1 MSLFS
6 IKRIRSLSL
15 WRLRPVRD
23 FGVFLAMSG
32 LTALMTWPWILNIR
46 DALSDRGDSYTH
58 SYWVWWGGYQLF
70 NDPLNLFN
78 STLFFPYKNTLAF
91 SENDFGI
98 ALIFAPLQLLGFRP
112 VTVVSIATLFAY
124 AFSGYAMFRLTRTLT
139 NSSASAWIA
148 GIVFAFIPY
157 HFQRLPHLATISAGW
172 VPLTLEAVVLFA
184 RQRTWRRA
192 AWVSVTFTMNAL
204 TCVSLFILT
213 LIPFGLS
220 ALILVGWYQAWR
232 DRRFWIRGGLLFGA
246 AAVAVS
252 LFLYPY
258 YQVSQ
263 MYGFARKAEDAILLS
278 ALPIHWLAASERNK
292 IWKGLGGKA
301 AIDELMLFPG
311 LLSPLLGLAAF
322 FLVKPLADQ
331 HQAFKEKAARLLTR
345 YRILVM
351 SLDLVA
357 VALLLLALL
366 TAGYGEVQLGTFG
379 STPVRLTSPILPLG
393 LFLIVLGIRFWL
405 AYPIL
410 IQRLVQQKRL
420 VRTFFSNPRSLAL
433 TIATTWLVTGFF
445 GSFGMNFFFH
455 RLLFEYVLVF
465 RSLRA
470 PVRWA
475 MVCYVGLS
483 ILAGIGAVRVLELAA
498 RWIPRVPRF
507 AVCIVLAVFILFE
520 LRVAPIQFAHGEV
533 DPDAITLRLRDT
545 PMAGGIVEL
554 PAEKDNYAY
563 YRYHVRAAD
572 HRRPIVTAHTSF
584 APPIV
589 QEIEGLT
596 AARPIPDSF
605 LDLLEKIPTSYLVV
619 HNGLLKP
626 ESQEAIE
633 SLVERG
639 LASGRLRFVNSFG
652 DPNAPDDLYAVTK
665 IEPDAKQEVTRRT
678 RITFVRRQY
687 VDLLAREPERGETEA
702 WDQNVRACGNDA
714 SCVLGVRIKQN
725 SDLLHSRE
733 FHEIGVFVY
742 RLYRTLG
749 RAPTYSEWERDRRRL
764 LTMNAQTLAAE
775 WVASQG
781 FLDRYPVSLTNSE
794 YVDKLIQAVGPLK
807 DPAAREPVLER
818 LRQEKID
825 RAAALA
831 EVINNGDSL
840 IQDDASFVTLCY
852 FVFLK
857 RDPDNEGLSHWVRT
871 LNKDPQGETAVIL
884 GFLNSPEYRVR

>member
-1 MSLFS
+1 MSLSS
-6 IKRIRSLSL
+6 IKNIRSARL
-15 WRLRPVRD
+15 WQLRPVRD
-23 FGVFLAMSG
+23 FGVFLAMSL

-70 NDPLNLFN
+70 HDPLNLFN

-148 GIVFAFIPY
+148 GIVFAFLPY
-157 HFQRLPHLATISAGW
+157 HFQRIPHLATISAGW

-192 AWVSVTFTMNAL
+192 AWVSVAFTMNAL
-204 TCVSLFILT
+204 TCLSLFILT
-213 LIPFGLS
+213 LVPFGLS

-232 DRRFWIRGGLLFGA
+232 DRNFWIRGGLLFGI
-246 AAVAVS
+246 AAVAVTI
-252 LFLYPY
+252 FLYPY
-258 YQVSQ
+258 YQVNQ
-263 MYGFARKAEDAILLS
+263 MYGFARKAEEAKDLS
-278 ALPIHWLAASERNK
+278 ARPIHWLASSERNK

-311 LLSPLLGLAAF
+311 VLSPLLGLAAF
-322 FLVKPLADQ
+322 FLVKPLADK
-331 HQAFKEKAARLLTR
+331 HRALKETTARSLTR
-345 YRILVM
+345 RRILVL
-351 SLDLVA
+351 SLDTIA
-357 VALLLLALL
+357 FALLLLALL
-366 TAGYGEVQLGTFG
+366 AAGFGEFQLGTFG
-379 STPVRLTSPILPLG
+379 SIPVRLTSPILPLG
-393 LFLIVLGIRFWL
+393 CFLIVLGIRFSL
-405 AYPIL
+405 AYPKLFERIL
-410 IQRLVQQKRL
+410 HQKRFI
-420 VRTFFSNPRSLAL
+420 RTFFSNPRSLAL
-433 TIATTWLVTGFF
+433 TIGTTWLMTGFF

-455 RLLFEYVLVF
+455 RLLFEYVVIF

-483 ILAGIGAVRVLELAA
+483 ILAGIGAVRVMELAA
-498 RWIPRVPRF
+498 RWIPRVPRS
-507 AVCIVLAVFILFE
+507 AICIVLAVFILFE
-520 LRVAPIQFAHGEV
+520 LRVAPIHFVHGEV
-533 DPDAITLRLRDT
+533 DPDAITLRLKAT

-563 YRYHVRAAD
+563 YRYNLRAAD
-572 HRRPIVTAHTSF
+572 HRKPLVTAATSF

-589 QEIEGLT
+589 KEIEALT
-596 AARPIPDSF
+596 LARPIPDSF
-605 LDLLEKIPTSYLVV
+605 LDLLERIPTSYLVV

-652 DPNAPDDLYAVTK
+652 DPNASDDLYAVTK
-665 IEPDAKQEVTRRT
+665 TEPDAKQEATRRAK
-678 RITFVRRQY
+678 ITFVRRQY
-687 VDLLAREPERGETEA
+687 VDILAREPEDGKTEE
-702 WDQNVRACGNDA
+702 WDKNVRACGNDA
-714 SCVLGVRIKQN
+714 SCILGLRVKHN
-725 SDLLHSRE
+725 SDLLHSSEFRE
-733 FHEIGVFVY
+733 TGGFVY
-742 RLYRTLG
+742 NLYRALG
-749 RAPTYSEWERDRRRL
+749 RAPTYAEWQHDRKRL
-764 LTMNAQTLAAE
+764 LTSNARSLADE
-775 WVASQG
+775 WLARRD
-781 FLDRYPVSLTNSE
+781 FLERYPVSLTNSD
-794 YVDKLIQAVGPLK
+794 YVDKLIRAVGPMR
-807 DPAAREPVLER
+807 DPAVRNKVVNWLTQGE
-818 LRQEKID
+818 ID
-825 RAAALA
+825 RAGALM
-831 EVINNGDSL
+831 ELITDS
-840 IQDDASFVTLCY
+840 DAVLRDHSYFVTLCY

-857 RDPDNEGLSHWVRT
+857 RDPDNDGLGHWVRSMD
-871 LNKDPQGETAVIL
+871 KDPKGETVIL

>member
-1 MSLFS
+1 MSPFRL
-6 IKRIRSLSL
+6 KEIRSLSL
-15 WRLRPVRD
+15 LRLRSIQD
-23 FGVFLAMSG
+23 FGVFLAMAG
-32 LTALMTWPWILNIR
+32 LTALMTWPWILNMR
-46 DALSDRGDSYTH
+46 SALSDRGDSYTH

-70 NDPLNLFN
+70 HDPLNLFN
-78 STLFFPYKNTLAF
+78 STLFFPYRNTLAF

-98 ALIFAPLQLLGFRP
+98 AFIFAPLQLFGFRP

-148 GIVFAFIPY
+148 GIVFAFLPY
-157 HFQRLPHLATISAGW
+157 HFQRIPHLATISAGW

-204 TCVSLFILT
+204 TCLSLFILT
-213 LIPFGLS
+213 LVPFGLS
-220 ALILVGWYQAWR
+220 AIILVAWYQAWR
-232 DRRFWIRGGLLFGA
+232 DRNFWIRGGLMFA
-246 AAVAVS
+246 IAAVAVTI
-252 LFLYPY
+252 FLYPY
-258 YQVSQ
+258 YQVNQ
-263 MYGFARKAEDAILLS
+263 MYGFARKAEEARDLS
-278 ALPIHWLAASERNK
+278 ARPIHWLASSERNK

-322 FLVKPLADQ
+322 FLVKPLTDK
-331 HQAFKEKAARLLTR
+331 HRTLKENTAHLLVR
-345 YRILVM
+345 HHRILVI
-351 SLDLVA
+351 SLDVIA
-357 VALLLLALL
+357 FALLLLALL
-366 TAGYGEVQLGTFG
+366 TAGYGEFQLGTL
-379 STPVRLTSPILPLG
+379 RLTSPILPLG
-393 LFLIVLGIRFWL
+393 FFLIALGIRFWL
-405 AYPIL
+405 ASPIL
-410 IQRLVQQKRL
+410 IQRLVQQKRFIQ
-420 VRTFFSNPRSLAL
+420 TFFSNPRSLAL
-433 TIATTWLVTGFF
+433 AIGTTWLVTGFF

-455 RLLFEYVLVF
+455 RLLFEYLVVF

-483 ILAGIGAVRVLELAA
+483 ILAGIGAVQVMELAA

-507 AVCIVLAVFILFE
+507 AVCLVLAVFILFE
-520 LRVAPIQFAHGEV
+520 LRVAPIHFVHGEV

-563 YRYHVRAAD
+563 YRYNLRAAD
-572 HRRPIVTAHTSF
+572 HRKPLVTAATSF
-584 APPIV
+584 APPFV
-589 QEIEGLT
+589 KDIEALT
-596 AARPIPDSF
+596 LARPIPDSF
-605 LDLLEKIPTSYLVV
+605 LDLLENIPTSYLVV

-652 DPNAPDDLYAVTK
+652 DPNAADDLYAVTK
-665 IEPDAKQEVTRRT
+665 IEPDAKQEATRRT
-678 RITFVRRQY
+678 KITFVRRQY
-687 VDLLAREPERGETEA
+687 FDILAREPEAGKAEE
-702 WDQNVRACGNDA
+702 WDKSVRACGDDA
-714 SCVLGVRIKQN
+714 SCILSLRIKHN

-733 FHEIGVFVY
+733 FHETGAFVY

-764 LTMNAQTLAAE
+764 LTVNAQTLAAE

-781 FLDRYPVSLTNSE
+781 FIDRYPATLTHSE
-794 YVDKLIQAVGPLK
+794 YVDKLVQAVGPLK
-807 DPAAREPVLER
+807 DPAAQPAL
-818 LRQEKID
+818 LDKLAQGKID

-831 EVINNGDSL
+831 EVINNADSL
-840 IQDDASFVTLCY
+840 LRDDASFVTLCY

-857 RDPDNEGLSHWVRT
+857 RDPDNDGLSHWVRT
-871 LNKDPQGETAVIL
+871 LNQDSQGETAVIL